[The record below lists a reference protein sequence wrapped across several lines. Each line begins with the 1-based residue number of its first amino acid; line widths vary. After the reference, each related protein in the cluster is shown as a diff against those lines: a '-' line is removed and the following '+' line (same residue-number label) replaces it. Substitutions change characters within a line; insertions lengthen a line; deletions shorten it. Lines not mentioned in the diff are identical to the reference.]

1 MNTQL
6 IPFYHLLDNILTF
19 LSYISS
25 FISNIS
31 SFILDNSIYCTIFI
45 LVPITLVGIVLLAD
59 ASTSAK
65 LENILDTK
73 QDFIK
78 RSNDNRIPLNLG
90 FVQYNGPGLMLIDHN
105 DSYAVRML
113 GLFPNRTESFISDGA
128 RSGLRIKPQ
137 HVQINND
144 GELLVNASMHA
155 FLAVSQVR
163 AVQSRGLPIGRQ
175 PHHSIPDDVT
185 VLKVQRSV

>member
-65 LENILDTK
+65 IENIMDTK
-73 QDFIK
+73 QDLIR

-105 DSYAVRML
+105 DSRAIRML
-113 GLFPNRTESFISDGA
+113 GLFPNRTVSFISDGA
-128 RSGLRIKPQ
+128 RSGLKIQPQ
-137 HVQINND
+137 HAEINND
-144 GELLVNASMHA
+144 GELLVNASLYA
-155 FLAVSQVR
+155 FLGVSQDR
-163 AVQSRGLPIGRQ
+163 AILSRGLPIGTQ
-175 PHHSIPDDVT
+175 PHHKKPYDVT
-185 VLKVQRSV
+185 VLKVKRSV